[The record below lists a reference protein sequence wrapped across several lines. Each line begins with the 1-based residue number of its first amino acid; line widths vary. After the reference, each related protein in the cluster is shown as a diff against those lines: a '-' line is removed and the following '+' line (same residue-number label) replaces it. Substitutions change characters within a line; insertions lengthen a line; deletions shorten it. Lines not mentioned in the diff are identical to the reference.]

1 MLLTTFP
8 SKELSDGTQTIEAAG
23 LANAAILQRM
33 K

>member
-8 SKELSDGTQTIEAAG
+8 SKELTDGAQTIEEAG
-23 LANAAILQRM
+23 LKNAAILQRL